1 MKAHLFVYALA
12 IPFIFF
18 GCNHATRNKSQL
30 SDKQE
35 ASQEFK
41 KSLDSDFSI
50 YLSNF
55 DHCELPIKINTDK
68 LKPGKLKEFDRKNSN
83 FTDEYSLALAQIPT
97 SGNFIATITLKK
109 LDSYTPVL
117 TTYDLTGQI
126 IDSQL
131 LSLEYVAYQNP
142 NNDREIVSIDNNL
155 SICITDTI
163 YRFETEDISIKN
175 TNSNSGNEYII
186 QRKGQILDN
195 GIIEFT
201 KEICLNER
209 NKNN

>member
-1 MKAHLFVYALA
+1 MKARLFVYALV
-12 IPFIFF
+12 IPFFF
-18 GCNHATRNKSQL
+18 GCSHAAKKNFHL
-30 SDKQE
+30 SDKEE
-35 ASQEFK
+35 ASKEFK

-55 DHCELPIKINTDK
+55 DRSELPIKINTYN

-97 SGNFIATITLKK
+97 SGNYIATITLKK

-126 IDSQL
+126 IDSKL

-155 SICITDTI
+155 AICITDTI
-163 YRFETEDISIKN
+163 YRFEAENASFKN
-175 TNSNSGNEYII
+175 TDLNSENDYII
-186 QRKGQILDN
+186 QIKGQILDN
-195 GIIEFT
+195 GIIELT
-201 KEICLNER
+201 KEVCLNEH
-209 NKNN
+209 NNN